1 MNYLEVKEIE
11 FKSTVEANK
20 TKNYPESGFY
30 VRIVDDEAFQSQE
43 LIFVD
48 KSVPHTNF
56 VCPKSV
62 YDGISKNSVL
72 EPEKENVVLTAIEAK
87 PNGMVS
93 ETFVLDFT
101 KILIGKK

>member
-1 MNYLEVKEIE
+1 MNYLEVKTIEIE
-11 FKSTVEANK
+11 CGKDEFK
-20 TKNYPESGFY
+20 TKSFPESGLY
-30 VRIVDDEAFQSQE
+30 LRTVTGEGSEYIDLV
-43 LIFVD
+43 FVD
-48 KSVPHTNF
+48 KSQPSIMCI
-56 VCPKSV
+56 CPKSI

-72 EPEKENVVLTAIEAK
+72 EPEKENGVLTEIEAK